1 MSDRMTIHELID
13 QRLRTL
19 NITPKVLASH
29 LDVTESSISR
39 WRRGIAE
46 PHPQHWPELFAV
58 LRISP
63 DEVLPPASG
72 RFIPHA
78 LIRPVRLPDE
88 ETPKP
93 GLPGRPTQTEQSM
106 ADMYES
112 RLQDMRNALDRA
124 ERSRDRVENRLD
136 ELQADNRD
144 LRKQIVEMSA
154 ENSKKIEALT
164 SENLSLTK
172 KIAEL
177 QMEILTLKTELSH
190 PITPGRAAGEQ

>member
-1 MSDRMTIHELID
+1 MSEKATIHDLID
-13 QRLRTL
+13 QRIRTL
-19 NITPKVLASH
+19 GITPKVLAAH
-29 LDVTESSISR
+29 MGVTEASISR
-39 WRRGIAE
+39 WRRGVAE
-46 PHPQHWPELFAV
+46 PHPQYWPELFAV
-58 LRISP
+58 LKISP

-72 RFIPHA
+72 RFIPNA
-78 LIRPVRLPDE
+78 LIHPVRLPSE
-88 ETPKP
+88 ESQKS
-93 GLPGRPTQTEQSM
+93 GLPSRSTQTEQSM
-106 ADMYES
+106 VDIYES
-112 RLQDMRNALDRA
+112 RLQDMRDALDRA

-190 PITPGRAAGEQ
+190 PITPGRAAGES